1 MKEVS
6 YSAALASKWG
16 VLGWLFNGGIT
27 GLIDTLSHASA
38 NVLALLSAEHPIL
51 RETTVWYAGETRNR
65 QSQVHEREFRLLF
78 TSFLNIRVKI
88 TFTLLI

>member
-6 YSAALASKWG
+6 YSAAFASKWG

-27 GLIDTLSHASA
+27 ALIDTLGHASA

-51 RETTVWYAGETRNR
+51 RGTMVWYAAETHNR

-78 TSFLNIRVKI
+78 TAFLNIRVKI